1 MNARKQMTKA
11 SEPPVEA
18 LPVVT
23 GDRKMEQVRD
33 LLFGGLARDYDRRF
47 QELGD
52 RLSHELARLERE
64 FERRTTGLESR
75 LDALS
80 ERLSTQARQES
91 SARTAAIDDLDARMA
106 QAMRTQ
112 RDEINAGVTQVA
124 ADLARFEVQSREAFI
139 QWQTEMAA
147 SLQAIRASTSDD
159 RDLLRQEKVGREDLA
174 DLMGELSLR
183 LRGLLEL
190 PGAD

>member
-1 MNARKQMTKA
+1 MNARKQVAKA
-11 SEPPVEA
+11 SETPVETA
-18 LPVVT
+18 PIVA

-52 RLSHELARLERE
+52 RLSQELARLERE
-64 FERRTTGLESR
+64 FDRRVAGLESR
-75 LDALS
+75 LDGLS
-80 ERLSTQARQES
+80 ERLSTQGRQES
-91 SARTAAIDDLDARMA
+91 SARTAAIDDLDARMG

-112 RDEINAGVTQVA
+112 RDEINAGVVQVA
-124 ADLARFEVQSREAFI
+124 ADLARFELQSRDALI
-139 QWQTEMAA
+139 QWQTELAA
-147 SLQAIRASTSDD
+147 SLQDIRASTSDD
-159 RDLLRQEKVGREDLA
+159 RDRLRQEKVGRDDLA

-183 LRGLLEL
+183 LRGPLEL